1 MILAMNGEQALVAA
15 SPKPTDVRKLTQEV
29 WGTFLGEHGPLE
41 VGTDLG
47 FAPDWSA
54 SVSVKGE
61 WNGVVALE
69 MTTSGAQR
77 LTRSMLGLETSEELV
92 DGDLVD
98 AIGEMV
104 NMIGGNVKGLVRGPC
119 RLSLP
124 LVAAGRFAHGSGQ
137 REVVRLGCTW
147 AAEPLAITVH
157 AGRPAKSL
165 TTRPLEAR

>member
-1 MILAMNGEQALVAA
+1 MILAMNAEQALVAA
-15 SPKPTDVRKLTQEV
+15 SPKPADVRMLTEEV
-29 WGTFLGEHGPLE
+29 WASFLAEHGPLQ
-41 VGTDLG
+41 VGTDPD

-54 SVSVKGE
+54 SVTVKGE

-69 MTTSGAQR
+69 MSTSGAQQ
-77 LTRSMLGLETSEELV
+77 LTRSMLALDSAAELV

-104 NMIGGNVKGLVRGPC
+104 NMIGGNVKSLVRGPC

-124 LVAAGRFAHGSGQ
+124 LVTAGRFLHGSAQ

-147 AAEPLAITVH
+147 AREPLAITVH
-157 AGRPAKSL
+157 AGRP
-165 TTRPLEAR
+165 TPRETR

>member
-15 SPKPTDVRKLTQEV
+15 SPKPTDVRMLTQEV
-29 WGTFLGEHGPLE
+29 WASFLGEHGPLH
-41 VGTDLG
+41 VGTGLD
-47 FAPDWSA
+47 FDPEWSA
-54 SVSVKGE
+54 SVTVRGE

-77 LTRSMLGLETSEELV
+77 LTRSMLGLDSSEELV

-137 REVVRLGCTW
+137 KEVVRLGCTW
-147 AAEPLAITVH
+147 AEEPLAITVH
-157 AGRPAKSL
+157 AGRSTKHL
-165 TTRPLEAR
+165 GVR